1 MAQCRSSAPTGCGIA
16 TPLCSNLP
24 EDRCRPWVLLF
35 NISRGAAM
43 GTKWPVALLLAML
56 GFVVSATGA
65 CAQAPNLS
73 MPSLSTVGGELVGD
87 SVYLIDNVQLDFE
100 DILTSP
106 LHITDSDSPLF
117 SPKFYLGVAGAGAL
131 FGVSFAL
138 DKSMQSGLGHM
149 SHSAHDILENFSYT
163 TLISAVGL
171 LYIYGLYD
179 QNDSLRHYMLTG
191 TEAAGV
197 GVLFNL
203 GIKSIFG
210 RLRPSQTHS
219 HTAFFYG
226 SGGFNTRSFT
236 SNDMVITTAMATGVS
251 EYFDNEWYVAIPI
264 YTLPLLEGFTR
275 MGDQQQWFSDVVM
288 GGLLGWGTAELLLY
302 LHKEHALEMDR
313 WRIISISAPATPTR
327 SSVDSLSSFGLAAA
341 YSW

>member
-1 MAQCRSSAPTGCGIA
+1 MRIKPRVT
-16 TPLCSNLP
+16 
-24 EDRCRPWVLLF
+24 
-35 NISRGAAM
+35 
-43 GTKWPVALLLAML
+43 LLLAL
-56 GFVVSATGA
+56 LVCFLSSTTAR
-65 CAQAPNLS
+65 AQVT
-73 MPSLSTVGGELVGD
+73 SLSTVGSELLGDGEYLV
-87 SVYLIDNVQLDFE
+87 DNVQLDFE

-106 LHITDSDSPLF
+106 MHLTDPDGPFF
-117 SPKFYLGVAGAGAL
+117 SPKFYLAVAGAGAL

-179 QNDSLRHYMLTG
+179 QNDTLRQYMLTG
-191 TEAAGV
+191 AEAAGM

-236 SNDMVITTAMATGVS
+236 SNDMVLTTAMATGVS
-251 EYFDNEWYVAIPI
+251 EYFDNEWYIAIPV

-275 MGDQQQWFSDVVM
+275 IGSSQQWLSDVVM
-288 GGLLGWGTAELLLY
+288 GGLLGWATAELLLY
-302 LHKEHALEMDR
+302 LHKEHAGQLNR
-313 WRIISISAPATPTR
+313 WRIIPISSPSTTTR
-327 SSVDSLSSFGLAAA
+327 SSAEALSSFGLAAA

>member
-1 MAQCRSSAPTGCGIA
+1 MPRTVAALRK
-16 TPLCSNLP
+16 
-24 EDRCRPWVLLF
+24 RCIPARLVGEAASGYVSLNSL
-35 NISRGAAM
+35 GDAAM
-43 GTKWPVALLLAML
+43 ETKWRITLLLALL
-56 GFVVSATGA
+56 GFIFGAATASA
-65 CAQAPNLS
+65 QMPSLS
-73 MPSLSTVGGELVGD
+73 MPSLSTVGAELLGD
-87 SVYLIDNVQLDFE
+87 SEYLVDNVQLDFE

-106 LHITDSDSPLF
+106 LHLTDSDGPLF
-117 SPKFYLGVAGAGAL
+117 SPKFYLAVAGAGAL

-149 SHSAHDILENFSYT
+149 SHGAHDIIENFSYT

-179 QNDSLRHYMLTG
+179 ENDTLRHYLLTG
-191 TEAAGV
+191 AEAAGI

-210 RLRPSQTHS
+210 RLRPAQTHS

-251 EYFDNEWYVAIPI
+251 EYFDNEWYVAIPV

-275 MGDQQQWFSDVVM
+275 MGSQQQWFSDVVM

-302 LHKEHALEMDR
+302 LHKEHAAEPNR
-313 WRIISISAPATPTR
+313 WRILPISAPSTPTR